1 MATTHFTGP
10 IKAGDILNT
19 SGSTIGTDV
28 ANVGYV
34 VMAQTS
40 AVDQTASTTTI
51 VIPAGSQ
58 IIGIDLN
65 VFTAWNGTASTLGV
79 GTTASATAFTA
90 AAAVDGGTI
99 GIVSAAPGA
108 DATRAGNWADV
119 GSTDVKVTITSTN
132 TGAGVGWLTVRYIQ
146 AINNI

>member
-1 MATTHFTGP
+1 MGTSTFSGP

-19 SGSTIGTDV
+19 SGSTVGTDV

-40 AVDQTASTTTI
+40 AVDQASAATSI

-58 IIGIDLN
+58 IVAIDLN
-65 VFTAWNGTASTLGV
+65 VSTAWNGAASTFGI
-79 GTTASATAFTA
+79 GTTASATALTA

-99 GIVSAAPGA
+99 GNVAAAPGA
-108 DATRAGNWADV
+108 DATRTGNWVDV
-119 GSTDVKVTITSTN
+119 GTTDVKITITSTN
-132 TGAGVGWLTVRYIQ
+132 TGDGIGWLTVQYIQ